1 MRAVRLSPQVGSV
14 TSALNPFSFQP
25 QSNRHL
31 LHCWRSHTVSSV
43 KMRTRQRSPHAARAR
58 SVSHWPSLLSRS
70 SVTTTITAT
79 STRTQALTHAVLRI
93 NKAAPCR
100 RRERTTPLVDA
111 DALVGQTKI
120 GRRGE
125 PHTQRKARTQ
135 LGMLVRGMHHEQWFA
150 NDEPVPFYGL
160 AAKKS
165 AARCCALVRKFDLP
179 KEKRPRERERAITR
193 ASASSS
199 TSRDAVTIVP
209 GSPPSHSGT
218 GGAYGSTG
226 RVGIWVRRSTPFFFS
241 TPVYALCTAPEG
253 CAWRQNGHIQQNP
266 LFGRGRANPHSEQS
280 SLSLI
285 ISRGT
290 CFCVGEDRP
299 FPHSSASVRGRRVLT
314 VRPSP
319 GCLPVCS
326 PGKGVRT
333 RKLKMNWNETNRC
346 GRIEGG

>member
-1 MRAVRLSPQVGSV
+1 MSRCVQDNVR
-14 TSALNPFSFQP
+14 
-25 QSNRHL
+25 
-31 LHCWRSHTVSSV
+31 
-43 KMRTRQRSPHAARAR
+43 PHAARAR

-165 AARCCALVRKFDLP
+165 AACCCALVRKFDLP

-199 TSRDAVTIVP
+199 TSRAAVTIVP

-226 RVGIWVRRSTPFFFS
+226 RVGIWFVDQPLSFSQPQCTLCVQLPRGVRGARMGTSSKTPFSGEGEPTPIPSKARSLSSSLAVRVSVSVKIVRSRIPPHPFAGGAFS
-241 TPVYALCTAPEG
+241 P
-253 CAWRQNGHIQQNP
+253 
-266 LFGRGRANPHSEQS
+266 FGLPRVVSRSVPRGRASERES
-280 SLSLI
+280 
-285 ISRGT
+285 
-290 CFCVGEDRP
+290 
-299 FPHSSASVRGRRVLT
+299 
-314 VRPSP
+314 
-319 GCLPVCS
+319 
-326 PGKGVRT
+326 
-333 RKLKMNWNETNRC
+333 
-346 GRIEGG
+346 